1 MKNKIKL
8 MLMIVLSMTILTAC
22 GGDSPTKVV
31 DSYFKE
37 LKSGKN
43 TQAANHLFA
52 NVENKEDKGDKKD
65 SKMDKNTEEAVK
77 LYLSKL
83 DAKVLSEKIDG
94 DKATVEVEVKGL
106 NFAQLMVEVIQDNL
120 ANVFG
125 GEQPTDDQLNAQLL
139 EKVKNGKPQ
148 TRKGKIN
155 LTKSDKGWQI
165 KQDENLTSLV
175 LGGME

>member
-1 MKNKIKL
+1 
-8 MLMIVLSMTILTAC
+8 
-22 GGDSPTKVV
+22 
-31 DSYFKE
+31 
-37 LKSGKN
+37 
-43 TQAANHLFA
+43 
-52 NVENKEDKGDKKD
+52 
-65 SKMDKNTEEAVK
+65 MDKNTEEAVK

-83 DAKVLSEKIDG
+83 DVKVLSEKIDG

-165 KQDENLTSLV
+165 NQDENLTSLV